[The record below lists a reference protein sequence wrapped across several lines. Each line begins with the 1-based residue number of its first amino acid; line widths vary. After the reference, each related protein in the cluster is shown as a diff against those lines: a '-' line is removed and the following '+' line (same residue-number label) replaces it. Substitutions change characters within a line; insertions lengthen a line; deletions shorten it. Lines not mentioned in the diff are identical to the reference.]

1 MCGGQCLERDARARN
16 SRAEMVMKGSDAGA
30 SSGGTAEVASG
41 IGTEN
46 AEVEGTG
53 AVGVVSEGS
62 SLYSVGK
69 ERAWVCSI

>member
-1 MCGGQCLERDARARN
+1 ME
-16 SRAEMVMKGSDAGA
+16 GSDVVGA
-30 SSGGTAEVASG
+30 TGGTAEVASG